1 MSIGAVERMACR
13 WLIPL
18 LAPEISGREDAVI
31 NRARFSNE
39 ANSLAL
45 RFWDKSNDFTHDH
58 RSIKLRSSFN
68 RSIWVFDATF
78 EVLQSVTTEQKLVT
92 GANVGN
98 QLFRGSTVQLSRDCC
113 SQVVPFS
120 INSSGNQRERNKRP
134 QRGTHHPFELVLCSP
149 LKRKDYI
156 FFVDHEGLAVALVSA
171 A

>member
-1 MSIGAVERMACR
+1 MSIGAVEHMACR
-13 WLIPL
+13 WLVLL

-58 RSIKLRSSFN
+58 RSIKLRSSFHG
-68 RSIWVFDATF
+68 SIWVFDATF

-98 QLFRGSTVQLSRDCC
+98 QLFPGSMVQLSRDCC
-113 SQVVPFS
+113 SW
-120 INSSGNQRERNKRP
+120 SGTSGHKEEHTTPCAMFLFNEKRLYCLWTMKGHRYGGVGGRTGP
-134 QRGTHHPFELVLCSP
+134 GELP
-149 LKRKDYI
+149 T
-156 FFVDHEGLAVALVSA
+156 
-171 A
+171 